1 MSFGKIKT
9 ILVDGVKVNVA
20 DAPEKKPVKK
30 AEIKKPQR
38 KRIIK

>member
-9 ILVDGVKVNVA
+9 VLVDGVKFNVA

-30 AEIKKPQR
+30 VEIKKPQR